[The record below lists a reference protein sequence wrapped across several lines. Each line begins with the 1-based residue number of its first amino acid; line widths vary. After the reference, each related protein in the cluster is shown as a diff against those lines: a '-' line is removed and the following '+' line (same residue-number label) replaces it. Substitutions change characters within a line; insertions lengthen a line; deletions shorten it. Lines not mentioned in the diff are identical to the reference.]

1 MAKVFPFFGFPPFRF
16 LIDHV
21 VQQEG
26 FLPDAETV
34 LHIEDER
41 FEKLVRALVEFDG
54 FLDRGTLS
62 GIVSQILPPDG
73 HPDTVSGVVW
83 RLNRYVRESDETL
96 TESLQLLKT
105 AIEEHSEGLETEQRS
120 KLGERLARLIAEP
133 PGFSSQHKAE
143 KLVEATGR
151 ELTALQV
158 VCDVRPVFNEERT
171 EILGALPVS
180 TLTLDFFEAD
190 GRKSRFEVRL
200 SERQI
205 GDLCAKADSARSKV
219 VLIKKLLKENEIVL
233 PMTPATVDNGDGR

>member
-1 MAKVFPFFGFPPFRF
+1 MAKVFPFFASPPFRF

-21 VQQEG
+21 AQQEG

-41 FEKLVRALVEFDG
+41 FEKLVRALVEFNG

-62 GIVSQILPPDG
+62 GIVSQTLPPDG

-96 TESLQLLKT
+96 AESLQLLKT
-105 AIEEHSEGLETEQRS
+105 AIEEHGEGLETEQRS
-120 KLGERLARLIAEP
+120 KLGERLAKLIAEP
-133 PGFSSQHKAE
+133 PGFASQHKAE

-151 ELTALQV
+151 ELTALQII
-158 VCDVRPVFNEERT
+158 CDLRLVFNEERT
-171 EILGALPVS
+171 EIQGALPVS

-190 GRKSRFEVRL
+190 GRKSRLEVRL

-205 GDLCAKADSARSKV
+205 ADLCAKAESGRSKV
-219 VLIKKLLKENEIVL
+219 ALIKKLLKEKEIVL
-233 PMTPATVDNGDGR
+233 PMTPATLDNGDGR